1 MSEQQ
6 PIKITINGETYE
18 AGQGLSVLNVINLA
32 QIQHPQICYVP
43 EVDPIQTCD
52 TCIVEI
58 DGQLARACSTTITE
72 GMNVQTNSTSA
83 KAAQTEGMDRLLE
96 NHMLYCT
103 VCDNNNGNC
112 KLIIQL
118 KKWVSNIRNILSN
131 RKSLQPKSICLI
143 RSIAMI
149 PISVSLVGNV

>member
-112 KLIIQL
+112 KLHNTVEEMGIEHQ
-118 KKWVSNIRNILSN
+118 KYPF
-131 RKSLQPKSICLI
+131 QPKVPATEVDMSH
-143 RSIAMI
+143 
-149 PISVSLVGNV
+149 P